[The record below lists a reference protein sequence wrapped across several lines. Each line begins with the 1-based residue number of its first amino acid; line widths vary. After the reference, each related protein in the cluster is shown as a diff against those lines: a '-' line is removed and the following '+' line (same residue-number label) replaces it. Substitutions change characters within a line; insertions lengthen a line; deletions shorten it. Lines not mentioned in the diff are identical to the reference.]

1 MHVKYWI
8 NLIMR
13 VSREQ
18 QPLLLGRQKQDLEAF
33 GLDNP
38 QNTINLA
45 KKAAEKGGKLSM
57 EDLVKLHGIS

>member
-1 MHVKYWI
+1 LKR
-8 NLIMR
+8 L
-13 VSREQ
+13 
-18 QPLLLGRQKQDLEAF
+18 